1 MNMNCVIGISSV
13 KVRIVNYAEALRSNM
28 TPNSILHL
36 EEKYST
42 IAEFALKAISF
53 VKSDDENGKNF
64 EEMTL
69 IVSDLVEK
77 DLSTELSHLYHYKP
91 SVIPFNYIEYSKD
104 SRKYNMI
111 LEYNIVADDTR
122 TIDVVFPYITEES
135 ETPIA
140 MSEYLELCGLEAPDM
155 IPNYIRDTFLNKI
168 TLSNGS
174 TYDVSKVLQ
183 DSNGN
188 TNILV
193 RFKTDAEID
202 TEKSVRAPSKK
213 RTATR
218 KKRAPARS
226 KAESKEK

>member
-1 MNMNCVIGISSV
+1 MNMNCAIGISSV

-28 TPNSILHL
+28 TPNSVLHL

-42 IAEFALKAISF
+42 IAAFALKAISF